1 MFRRRLP
8 PELEA
13 PHAAFRAVVA
23 DLERAK
29 DAVLTSV
36 PTTRLAGRPLA
47 ETLAEFE
54 EALAAVDSSMQ
65 GWRVDAVE
73 DAWRAAREGLERSRG
88 LAERLRL
95 SAEMPVGFEALVGT
109 IADLLD
115 PLDAFEAAAERFRAL
130 RRRG

>member
-13 PHAAFRAVVA
+13 PFAAFRAIVG

-29 DAVLTSV
+29 DVVLTSV

-54 EALAAVDSSMQ
+54 ESLNAVASGMDR
-65 GWRVDAVE
+65 WRAEAVE
-73 DAWRAAREGLERSRG
+73 DAWEAARAGLDRSRV

-115 PLDAFEAAAERFRAL
+115 PLDAFEGAAERFRAL
-130 RRRG
+130 RRR